1 MPIGLNQFINLNDQQ
16 LYQMAEYQTAI
27 SADNSQFGNNS
38 ILYGIPLLDS
48 FTKAATCEGTM
59 GAKAATFAGR
69 MGRWVGFFALAS
81 VYNNALD
88 SVKER
93 FPAIKKFDK
102 EHPVM
107 SSVLNVMGLWV
118 GVDYAYKGI
127 KKLGAIFAEKYPK
140 QMEMINVKK
149 QNMFSKLDNNWMSN
163 NIYNPVSKG
172 VKYMEKH
179 YPGATKGLKSI
190 VPWIAPL
197 MVAGAFTKSL
207 CVINDMKNTTQSN
220 FQHLKDLQGHFRE
233 QMSA

>member
-59 GAKAATFAGR
+59 GAKAATFVGR

-88 SVKER
+88 SVKEQ
-93 FPAIKKFDK
+93 FPAVKKFDK
-102 EHPVM
+102 DHPVM
-107 SSVLNVMGLWV
+107 STVLNVMGLWI

-127 KKLGAIFAEKYPK
+127 KKLGTKIAEKYPK
-140 QMEMINVKK
+140 QMEMLNVKK
-149 QNMFSKLDNNWMSN
+149 QNMFSKLDNAWMSN

-172 VKYMEKH
+172 VKYLEKH
-179 YPGATKGLKSI
+179 YPEATKGLKSI
-190 VPWIAPL
+190 VPWVAPL
-197 MVAGAFTKSL
+197 IVAGAFTKSL
-207 CVINDMKNTTQSN
+207 CVINDMKNTTQNN
-220 FQHLKDLQGHFRE
+220 FKHLKELQGHFRE
-233 QMSA
+233 QISG